1 MNPIDLTVVT
11 GPGTQPGEEDGAQLD
26 FMPMPSAME
35 TFTLPMLPEVEQTLA
50 LEAARKL
57 LAQVQ
62 QGLAGFHR
70 HQTPLEW
77 DLLTLDAENLQLVDQ
92 VLGEGEVSIRVD
104 GDVEILIQESV
115 LAGLWRVKWLD
126 RKGVVQRDRIEVA
139 GVPTVVLGASEH
151 SGSRELVVDDEVPPG
166 VLNARS
172 VMVELADQV
181 GAYVPGDEPHV
192 VNLTLLPQSPEDLAY
207 LEQRLGQGGI
217 TILSRGY
224 GNCRICS
231 TGTSNLWWV
240 QYFNSEDTMILNTIE
255 VVDVPVAACA
265 SLEDIGDSA
274 ERLTEILEVY
284 L

>member
-1 MNPIDLTVVT
+1 VI
-11 GPGTQPGEEDGAQLD
+11 
-26 FMPMPSAME
+26 
-35 TFTLPMLPEVEQTLA
+35 
-50 LEAARKL
+50 
-57 LAQVQ
+57 
-62 QGLAGFHR
+62 
-70 HQTPLEW
+70 
-77 DLLTLDAENLQLVDQ
+77 
-92 VLGEGEVSIRVD
+92 
-104 GDVEILIQESV
+104 
-115 LAGLWRVKWLD
+115 
-126 RKGVVQRDRIEVA
+126 
-139 GVPTVVLGASEH
+139 
-151 SGSRELVVDDEVPPG
+151 PPG

-181 GAYVPGDEPHV
+181 AAYAPGSEPHV
-192 VNLTLLPQSPEDLAY
+192 VNLTLLPQSPEDLEY

-224 GNCRICS
+224 GNCRISS
-231 TGTSNLWWV
+231 TGVSSLWWV